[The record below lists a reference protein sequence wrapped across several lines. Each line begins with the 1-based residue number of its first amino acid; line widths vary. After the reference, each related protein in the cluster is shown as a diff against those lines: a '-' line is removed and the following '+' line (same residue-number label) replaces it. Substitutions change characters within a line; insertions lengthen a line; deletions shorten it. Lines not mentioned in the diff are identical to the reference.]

1 MLLLDLNCSPE
12 FYWSEVDFFDVFT
25 DFVDETIS
33 SYICSPFQI
42 FGNLIFAT
50 WLDFRAVVFEI

>member
-1 MLLLDLNCSPE
+1 MLLLDLNCSTE

-33 SYICSPFQI
+33 PGWTSGPLFLRS
-42 FGNLIFAT
+42 
-50 WLDFRAVVFEI
+50 E